1 MPVSSPRKGSIL
13 LVLFASIAM
22 VGAIGVVGMNLMKG
36 PVRAMAQVTK
46 RTIAENHMIASGK
59 LVLIMSARDGGDC
72 DHDGMIEPIAWA
84 DAGGRPA
91 PLNGGL
97 LPSTIGAAL
106 QDPWGNAYG
115 YCVWDHG
122 SVHMDAA
129 CGTPAHRLP
138 GANVPEKLVIAI
150 VSSGPDKI
158 FQTGCQ
164 PEGRGEYLL
173 RVPGNDDVVL
183 TYSFAEAVALSGGLW
198 NLKPA
203 DAQTATIA
211 KNLSVTDTGGAE
223 QLTFNAQTKALALGD
238 GGTGE
243 LPNIRTDYIQNLT
256 ANAPVEFLS
265 GIKATDLD
273 AAGKV
278 QATEAEITTAQA
290 NAVAAIVTSSG
301 NSGIGLKA
309 AGTSKAI
316 EADGLVDMMDN
327 KIVNVSYP
335 ADDKDA
341 ATKKYVDDKVGG
353 TNKKVKCEA
362 FVFSGCSGGTTSN
375 LTKTSLG
382 DCKKAC
388 EAAGVSCC
396 HAQYATTA
404 NDPNVTLGKCIGH
417 VGGGTSGTLANLV
430 LGLLF
435 PANVA
440 AYCYDQY

>member
-1 MPVSSPRKGSIL
+1 MPVSTPLKGSIL
-13 LVLFASIAM
+13 FVLFASIAM

-36 PVRAMAQVTK
+36 PVRAMAQITK

-59 LVLIMSARDGGDC
+59 LVLIMSARDIGDC
-72 DHDGMIEPIAWA
+72 DQDGMIEPIEWA
-84 DAGGRPA
+84 DPGGRPA
-91 PLNGGL
+91 PMNGGL

-122 SVHMDAA
+122 PVHMDAA
-129 CGTPAHRLP
+129 CGAPAHRLM
-138 GANVPEKLVIAI
+138 GADNPEKLVIAI

-158 FQTGCQ
+158 FQTGCR
-164 PEGRGEYLL
+164 PDGHGDYLL

-183 TYSFAEAVALSGGLW
+183 AYSFAEAVALSGGLW
-198 NLKPA
+198 NLKA
-203 DAQTATIA
+203 TDTQTATIA
-211 KNLSVTDTGGAE
+211 KNLSVTDSGGEE
-223 QLTFNAQTKALALGD
+223 QLTFNAATRALALGD
-238 GGTGE
+238 GGTGA

-265 GIKATDLD
+265 GIKAVDLD
-273 AAGKV
+273 ATGKV
-278 QATEAEITTAQA
+278 QAVEAAITTAQA

-301 NSGIGLKA
+301 DDGIGLKA

-316 EADGLVDMMDN
+316 EADGLLDMTEN

-335 ADDKDA
+335 TDDKDA

-353 TNKKVKCEA
+353 GAKKVKCEA

-404 NDPNVTLGKCIGH
+404 NDPNVPLGKCVGYA
-417 VGGGTSGTLANLV
+417 GGGTSGSLANLV

-440 AYCYDQY
+440 AYCYEQY